1 MKIPIPSIGHV
12 ALLASAILFAS
23 SANAASDEDGII
35 IYNAQHES
43 LQNLGL
49 KVSPKIRVSKS
60 RYVMVKT
67 VNWAIN

>member
-35 IYNAQHES
+35 IYNAQCS
-43 LQNLGL
+43 AARKLR
-49 KVSPKIRVSKS
+49 KCV
-60 RYVMVKT
+60 T
-67 VNWAIN
+67 